1 MAKKKTEAV
10 KTLADV
16 SEEKAFW
23 CYGGEVFKNLQ
34 ELAAALE
41 RMSEE
46 AFRHH
51 VTEHKN
57 DFSNWVRDV
66 FGDTTLANQLR
77 KATTK
82 SSAASKVKAR
92 INWLKDRT

>member
-1 MAKKKTEAV
+1 MARRKTEAA
-10 KTLADV
+10 KALADV

-23 CYGGEVFKNLQ
+23 CYGGEVFRNLQ
-34 ELAAALE
+34 EMAVALE

-46 AFRHH
+46 AFEHH

-82 SSAASKVKAR
+82 SSAAGRVKAR
-92 INWLKDRT
+92 ISWLKDRI

>member
-1 MAKKKTEAV
+1 MARKKTEAG
-10 KTLADV
+10 KTLVDV

-23 CYGGEVFKNLQ
+23 CYGGEVFKNLK
-34 ELAAALE
+34 ELASALE

-46 AFRHH
+46 AFQHH

-66 FGDTTLANQLR
+66 FGDTTLASQLR

-82 SSAASKVKAR
+82 SSAASKVNAR
-92 INWLKDRT
+92 IKWLKDRI

>member
-1 MAKKKTEAV
+1 MAKKKTEAG
-10 KTLADV
+10 KMLSDV
-16 SEEKAFW
+16 PEEKAFW

-34 ELAAALE
+34 ELASALE
-41 RMSEE
+41 QMSEE
-46 AFRHH
+46 SFQHH

-66 FGDTTLANQLR
+66 FGDTTLASQLR

-82 SSAASKVKAR
+82 SSTASKVKAR
-92 INWLKDRT
+92 IKWLKDRI